1 MNTLNFL
8 DANVWLALVWGRHS
22 HSERARDWLEKSPE
36 EKFFFCRFTQLT
48 VLRLLTSATVMGSDV
63 RKMVEAWDL
72 WDKVC
77 ADDRVAYLSEPE
89 AIEPE
94 FRRQS
99 RLGTSPPKVWADSYL
114 LAFATVAGLKL
125 VTFDRALRSP
135 ASEVLVLQVMQFGVG
150 YLAKQNVISNC
161 ALDRCM

>member
-1 MNTLNFL
+1 
-8 DANVWLALVWGRHS
+8 
-22 HSERARDWLEKSPE
+22 
-36 EKFFFCRFTQLT
+36 
-48 VLRLLTSATVMGSDV
+48 MGNDV
-63 RKMVEAWDL
+63 RKVPEAWEL

-99 RLGTSPPKVWADSYL
+99 KLGSSSPKVWADSYL

-125 VTFDRALRSP
+125 VTFDRALSSRDSG
-135 ASEVLVLQVMQFGVG
+135 VLVL
-150 YLAKQNVISNC
+150 
-161 ALDRCM
+161 

>member
-1 MNTLNFL
+1 MNRLKL
-8 DANVWLALVWGRHS
+8 RDANGWLALLWGRDIQ
-22 HSERARDWLEKSPE
+22 SERARDWLEKSQE

-48 VLRLLTSATVMGSDV
+48 VLRLLTSAVVMGSDV
-63 RKMVEAWDL
+63 RKMSEAWNL

-99 RLGTSPPKVWADSYL
+99 RLCT
-114 LAFATVAGLKL
+114 
-125 VTFDRALRSP
+125 
-135 ASEVLVLQVMQFGVG
+135 
-150 YLAKQNVISNC
+150 
-161 ALDRCM
+161 

>member
-1 MNTLNFL
+1 
-8 DANVWLALVWGRHS
+8 
-22 HSERARDWLEKSPE
+22 
-36 EKFFFCRFTQLT
+36 
-48 VLRLLTSATVMGSDV
+48 MGNDV
-63 RKMVEAWDL
+63 RKMPEAWGL

-99 RLGTSPPKVWADSYL
+99 RLSSSSLKVWADSYL

-125 VTFDRALRSP
+125 VTFDRAIRSRG
-135 ASEVLVLQVMQFGVG
+135 SEVLVL
-150 YLAKQNVISNC
+150 
-161 ALDRCM
+161 